1 MICRMKKLLITCL
14 FLNLCFEASA
24 QIVYKDVA
32 DIFYTRCTSCHHNGA
47 HDYPFMNYSQT
58 AASSSGILSNLTL
71 GTMPPW
77 NADTSYTRFQHER
90 IITASEKQKILN
102 WINGGSLPGDTT
114 LAPGPPIYSN
124 GFQLAGNADLT
135 LSIGSFTS
143 TASTSDKYYCFSMP
157 SGLPQDRIIRAF
169 EIVPGNPA
177 IVHHAVVTADTTGN
191 YVSNLSGT
199 CFNIPGNL
207 NIGTYAPGTRATLF
221 PGQAPL
227 KAGIRLKAGSK
238 IIIQMHHPAGS
249 IGAVDSTKIRLYFYP
264 LGETGVR
271 PIYSS
276 TPLQNW
282 NMSILANSTATYSA
296 YYPSATIG
304 LPSAL
309 SAFAVMPHSH
319 MLCKSILMYAVNP
332 GVDTI
337 KLIRIN
343 KWDFEWQDYYTYN
356 TLVKLPVGY
365 KLYAKHVFDNTTN
378 NPNNPNNP
386 PVNVTAGTGTNDE
399 MLFDGMLY
407 LNYQA
412 GDELINI
419 KSIIDNDPLLATGV
433 KNNKGLN
440 QEIKVVAFP
449 NPFQDKT
456 DVRFLLNGT
465 ARVQIEISD
474 ILGREIIK
482 EDLGEK
488 SAGIHFWEW
497 DGSGENNQKLPA
509 GIYLLKLKAN
519 NQIKECKLIKD
530 L

>member
-1 MICRMKKLLITCL
+1 MKKLLIPCL
-14 FLNLCFEASA
+14 FLNLFFEVSA

-32 DIFYTRCTSCHHNGA
+32 GIFYVRCTSCHHNGA

-114 LAPGPPIYSN
+114 QAPTAPVYSN
-124 GFQLAGNADLT
+124 GFQLAGNADIT

-143 TASTSDKYYCFSMP
+143 TASTSDKYYCFSIP
-157 SGLPQDRIIRAF
+157 SGLTQDRIIRAF

-249 IGAVDSTKIRLYFYP
+249 IGEVDSTKIRLYFYP

-282 NMSILANSTATYSA
+282 SMSILANTTATYSA
-296 YYPSATIG
+296 YYPSAVTG
-304 LPSAL
+304 LSSSL

-343 KWDFEWQDYYTYN
+343 NWDFEWQDYYTFN
-356 TLVKLPVGY
+356 NLVKLPAGY

-386 PVNVTAGTGTNDE
+386 PINVTAGTGTNDE

-419 KSIIDNDPLLATGV
+419 KSIIDNDPLLATGI
-433 KNNKGLN
+433 KSNKPVEEALT
-440 QEIKVVAFP
+440 VSAFP
-449 NPFQDKT
+449 NPFGDKT
-456 DVRFLLNGT
+456 SVRFLLGASAEVT
-465 ARVQIEISD
+465 IEIRDLSGRQLLKEY
-474 ILGREIIK
+474 LGK
-482 EDLGEK
+482 TVP
-488 SAGIHFWEW
+488 GIHVWEW
-497 DGSGENNQKLPA
+497 DNHTDKGPEVPA
-509 GIYLLKLKAN
+509 GIYFLKLKAN
-519 NQIKECKLIKD
+519 NYTKECKLIKEN
-530 L
+530 